1 MGWVVRGWERG
12 RENIGEH
19 QVASLKFQ
27 MSDEMMT
34 DVVWVGDTIFICVIV
49 LVFLRSYSSCIP
61 KLLILALGTVLKT
74 PDFIIDMDIDD
85 RLPVYLLFS

>member
-1 MGWVVRGWERG
+1 MGWKWSEGGNEES
-12 RENIGEH
+12 ENIGE
-19 QVASLKFQ
+19 QSRNFK

-34 DVVWVGDTIFICVIV
+34 DVDVVWVGDTIFICVIV